1 MSICERRIDMTDI
14 ELIEKLC
21 NARGAS
27 GFEDEVLVIAREYLK
42 DIADFKED
50 SMRNLYIYPK
60 YNKGNRPQIMLD
72 AHSDEVGFMVQ
83 AIKPDGTLRFIP
95 IGGWN
100 EKSLPSAK
108 VQVFT
113 SSGYISGVIAAM
125 SPHLMTAEQRNAPI
139 SYDNLVI
146 DIGATSADEAISF
159 GVEIGAPVVPLSP
172 FEYDNKHG
180 VMHGKAFDDRLGVGA
195 MLMTVKALENAKT
208 DMDIIGVISSQEEV
222 GERGITA
229 VMHNVR
235 PSAVICF
242 EGCPADDTSAPSYMV
257 QDALRGGVMLRYMD
271 RTVICTPR
279 FTSFARDTARKKNIK
294 VQMAVRSGG
303 GNNGA
308 YIISSNGGTPVIVAG
323 IPVRYIHTFN
333 CIAVTEDVE
342 ACVRFGTELCR
353 ELKKEIIEGF

>member
-1 MSICERRIDMTDI
+1 MTDI
-14 ELIEKLC
+14 ELIGKLC

-27 GFEDEVLVIAREYLK
+27 GFEDEVIAIAMEYC
-42 DIADFKED
+42 AGFATFKED
-50 SMRNLYIYPK
+50 SMRNLYIYPN
-60 YNKGNRPQIMLD
+60 YNKGKRPEILLD

-108 VQVFT
+108 VQIFT

-125 SPHLMTAEQRNAPI
+125 SPHLMTAEQRNAPV
-139 SYDNLVI
+139 SYENLVI
-146 DIGATSADEAISF
+146 DIGATGAKEAEDM

-172 FEYDNKHG
+172 FEHDKKRG
-180 VMHGKAFDDRLGVGA
+180 ILHGKAFDDRLGVAA
-195 MLMTVKALENAKT
+195 MLKCLKLLKNENLSV
-208 DMDIIGVISSQEEV
+208 DIIGVISSQEEV

-229 VMHNVR
+229 AMYNVK
-235 PSAVICF
+235 PQAAICF

-279 FTSFARDTARKKNIK
+279 FTAFAKEVAKKKNVK

-308 YIISSNGGTPVIVAG
+308 YIISANGATPVIVAG

-333 CIAVTEDVE
+333 CIAAYEDVE
-342 ACVRFGTELCR
+342 TCVKFGVELCKS
-353 ELKKEIIEGF
+353 LNKEIIERF

>member
-1 MSICERRIDMTDI
+1 MTDI
-14 ELIEKLC
+14 ELIGKLC

-27 GFEDEVLVIAREYLK
+27 GFEDEVIAIAMEYC
-42 DIADFKED
+42 AGFATFKED
-50 SMRNLYIYPK
+50 SMRNLYIYPN
-60 YNKGNRPQIMLD
+60 YNKGNRPEILLD

-108 VQVFT
+108 VQIFT
-113 SSGYISGVIAAM
+113 SLGYISGVIAAM
-125 SPHLMTAEQRNAPI
+125 SPHLMTAEQRNAPV
-139 SYDNLVI
+139 SYENLVI
-146 DIGATSADEAISF
+146 DIGATSAKEAEDM
-159 GVEIGAPVVPLSP
+159 GVEIGAPVVPFSP
-172 FEYDNKHG
+172 FEHDKKRG
-180 VMHGKAFDDRLGVGA
+180 ILHGKAFDDRLGVAA
-195 MLMTVKALENAKT
+195 MLKCLKLLKNENLSV
-208 DMDIIGVISSQEEV
+208 DIIGVISSQEEV

-229 VMHNVR
+229 AMYNVK
-235 PSAVICF
+235 PQAAVCF

-279 FTSFARDTARKKNIK
+279 FTSFARDMAKEKGIK

-308 YIISSNGGTPVIVAG
+308 HIVSANGATPVIVAG
-323 IPVRYIHTFN
+323 VPVRYIHTFN
-333 CIAVTEDVE
+333 CIAAMEDVQS
-342 ACVRFGTELCR
+342 CVNFGVELCKS
-353 ELKKEIIEGF
+353 LNKDVIERF

>member
-1 MSICERRIDMTDI
+1 MNEV

-27 GFEDEVLVIAREYLK
+27 GFEDEVLIIAREYCK
-42 DIADFKED
+42 DFATFKED
-50 SMRNLYIYPK
+50 SMRNLYIYPN
-60 YNKGNRPQIMLD
+60 YNKGNRAQILLD

-108 VQVFT
+108 VQIYT
-113 SSGYISGVIAAM
+113 SAGYISGVIAAM
-125 SPHLMTAEQRNAPI
+125 SPHLMTADQRNAPV
-139 SYDNLVI
+139 SFENLVI
-146 DIGATSADEAISF
+146 DIGATSDKEAARMGI
-159 GVEIGAPVVPLSP
+159 EIGAPVVPLSP
-172 FEYDNKHG
+172 FEYDGKHG
-180 VMHGKAFDDRLGVGA
+180 ILHGKAFDDRLGVAA
-195 MLMTVKALENAKT
+195 MLITLKKFKNEKS

-229 VMHNVR
+229 AMYNLK
-235 PSAVICF
+235 PAAAICF

-279 FTSFARDTARKKNIK
+279 FTSFARDVAKKNNIK

-308 YIISSNGGTPVIVAG
+308 YIISANGATPVIVAG

-333 CIAVTEDVE
+333 CIAAYEDVE
-342 ACVRFGTELCR
+342 TCVNFGLELCR
-353 ELKKEIIEGF
+353 SLNKEIIERF

>member
-1 MSICERRIDMTDI
+1 MQDI

-21 NARGAS
+21 NCRGAS

-42 DIADFKED
+42 DIADFQED
-50 SMRNLYIYPK
+50 SMRNLYITPRF
-60 YNKGNRPQIMLD
+60 NKGNRPVVLLD

-100 EKSLPSAK
+100 EKALPSSK
-108 VQVFT
+108 VQIFT
-113 SSGYISGVIAAM
+113 KTGYISGVIGAQP
-125 SPHLMTAEQRNAPI
+125 PHLTTAEQRNAPL
-139 SYDNLVI
+139 SYGNLFI
-146 DIGATSADEAISF
+146 DIGACSAEEAAEF

-172 FEYDNKHG
+172 FEYDGKHG
-180 VMHGKAFDDRLGVGA
+180 VLHGKAFDDRLGVA
-195 MLMTVKALENAKT
+195 ALLICVKNLAKT
-208 DMDIIGVISSQEEV
+208 PSNVDILGVISSQEEV

-229 VMHNVR
+229 AMHRVK
-235 PSAVICF
+235 ADAAICF

-257 QDALRGGVMLRYMD
+257 QDKLHGGVMLRHMD
-271 RTVICTPR
+271 ATVICTPR
-279 FTSFARDTARKKNIK
+279 FTAFTQKIAQENNVK

-308 YIISSNGGTPVIVAG
+308 YIISANGGTPVIVAG

-333 CIAVTEDVE
+333 CIAAEDDFYSTVKLGE
-342 ACVRFGTELCR
+342 ELCKN
-353 ELKKEIIEGF
+353 LSAEIIKSF

>member
-1 MSICERRIDMTDI
+1 MKDF

-27 GFEDEVLVIAREYLK
+27 GFEDEVIAIAIEYLK
-42 DIADFKED
+42 NDATFKED

-60 YNKGNRPQIMLD
+60 YNKGNRVEVLLD

-125 SPHLMTAEQRNAPI
+125 SPHLMTAEQRNAPV
-139 SYDNLVI
+139 SYENLTI
-146 DIGATSADEAISF
+146 DIGATSDKEARDM

-172 FEYDNKHG
+172 FEHDKKHG
-180 VMHGKAFDDRLGVGA
+180 IMHGKAFDDRLGVAA
-195 MLMTVKALENAKT
+195 MLRCIKQLKNEKLSV
-208 DMDIIGVISSQEEV
+208 DIVGVISSQEEV

-229 VMHNVR
+229 AMHNVK
-235 PSAVICF
+235 PAAAICF
-242 EGCPADDTSAPSYMV
+242 EGCPADDTSAPAYMI

-279 FTSFARDTARKKNIK
+279 FTTFARDVAMKKGIK

-308 YIISSNGGTPVIVAG
+308 YIISANGGTPVIVAG

-333 CIAVTEDVE
+333 CIAAAEDVE
-342 ACVRFGTELCR
+342 SCVSFGVELCKS
-353 ELKKEIIEGF
+353 LNIETIERF

>member
-125 SPHLMTAEQRNAPI
+125 SPHLMTAEQRNAPV

-159 GVEIGAPVVPLSP
+159 GVEIGAP
-172 FEYDNKHG
+172 E
-180 VMHGKAFDDRLGVGA
+180 
-195 MLMTVKALENAKT
+195 
-208 DMDIIGVISSQEEV
+208 IGRAS
-222 GERGITA
+222 
-229 VMHNVR
+229 
-235 PSAVICF
+235 
-242 EGCPADDTSAPSYMV
+242 
-257 QDALRGGVMLRYMD
+257 
-271 RTVICTPR
+271 
-279 FTSFARDTARKKNIK
+279 
-294 VQMAVRSGG
+294 
-303 GNNGA
+303 
-308 YIISSNGGTPVIVAG
+308 
-323 IPVRYIHTFN
+323 
-333 CIAVTEDVE
+333 
-342 ACVRFGTELCR
+342 CR
-353 ELKKEIIEGF
+353 ERV

>member
-1 MSICERRIDMTDI
+1 MTEL

-27 GFEDEVLVIAREYLK
+27 GFEDEVIEIAREYLK
-42 DIADFKED
+42 DIATFKED
-50 SMRNLYIYPK
+50 SMRNLYIYPD
-60 YNKGNRPQIMLD
+60 YNKGDRPYVLLD

-100 EKSLPSAK
+100 EKSLPSSK
-108 VQVFT
+108 MQVFT

-125 SPHLMTAEQRNAPI
+125 SPHLMTAEQKNAPV
-139 SYDNLVI
+139 SFENLVI
-146 DIGATSADEAISF
+146 DIGATSAEEAAGF
-159 GVEIGAPVVPLSP
+159 GVEVGAPVVPLSP
-172 FEYDNKHG
+172 FEYDKKHG
-180 VMHGKAFDDRLGVGA
+180 VIFGKAFDDRLGVAA
-195 MLMTVKALENAKT
+195 MLMAIRQLNAEQLSL
-208 DMDIIGVISSQEEV
+208 DIVGVVSSQEEV

-229 VMHNVR
+229 AMYNVK
-235 PSAVICF
+235 PCAAICF

-257 QDALRGGVMLRYMD
+257 QDALRGGVMLRHMD

-279 FTSFARDTARKKNIK
+279 FTAFAKDTAKEKNIK

-308 YIISSNGGTPVIVAG
+308 YIISSNGATPVIVAG

-333 CIAVTEDVE
+333 CIATKEDVE
-342 ACVRFGTELCR
+342 SCVRFGVELC
-353 ELKKEIIEGF
+353 KKLTSQIIERF

>member
-1 MSICERRIDMTDI
+1 MNEL

-27 GFEDEVLVIAREYLK
+27 GFEDEVLIIAREYCK
-42 DIADFKED
+42 DFATFKED
-50 SMRNLYIYPK
+50 SMRNLYIYPN
-60 YNKGNRPQIMLD
+60 YNKGNRPQILLD

-108 VQVFT
+108 VQIFT

-125 SPHLMTAEQRNAPI
+125 SPHLMTADQRNAPV
-139 SYDNLVI
+139 SYENLTI
-146 DIGATSADEAISF
+146 DIGATSDKEAKEMGIE
-159 GVEIGAPVVPLSP
+159 VGAPVVPLSP
-172 FEYDNKHG
+172 FEYDEKHG
-180 VMHGKAFDDRLGVGA
+180 ILHGKAFDDRLGVA
-195 MLMTVKALENAKT
+195 SMLMCLKSLANEKTTV
-208 DMDIIGVISSQEEV
+208 DIVGVISSQEEV

-229 VMHNVR
+229 AMYNLK
-235 PSAVICF
+235 PAAAICF

-279 FTSFARDTARKKNIK
+279 FTSFAKKVAEEKGIK

-308 YIISSNGGTPVIVAG
+308 YIISANGATPVIVAG

-333 CIAVTEDVE
+333 CIAALEDVQT
-342 ACVRFGTELCR
+342 CTKFGVELCKS
-353 ELKKEIIEGF
+353 LSKEIIERF